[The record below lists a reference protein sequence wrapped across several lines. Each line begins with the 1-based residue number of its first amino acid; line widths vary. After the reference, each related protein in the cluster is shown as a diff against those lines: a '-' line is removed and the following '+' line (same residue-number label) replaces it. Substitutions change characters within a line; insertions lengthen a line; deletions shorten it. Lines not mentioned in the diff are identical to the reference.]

1 MVTIK
6 MIAEKAGVSI
16 ATVSRVLN
24 NDKTMSVNPQTRQNI
39 FNIAEELGY
48 TKYKK
53 NLLSKQ
59 KRKRIAIMQW
69 YTKAEEFNDLY
80 YYAIR
85 IGIERKAMELGY
97 DIVRLFHKDNLDQLQ
112 GVDGIIAVGKYSKK
126 QIKQFESFSDHL
138 VFVDSDTLNDGHSC
152 VTTDFKHAVYNSLDH
167 FIENGLTKIGILVG
181 EERTEDREEM
191 LIDPR
196 FSAFKQYLTAKKLY
210 RSDYVF
216 IGHFSIED
224 GYRLMKEAIV
234 SQEQDFP
241 QAFFIA
247 SDTMAIGA
255 LRALQEAGY
264 RVPEDVSLI
273 SFNDTPIAKQVYP
286 ALSCVTVFTEE
297 MGMAAMDTLDRHLH
311 SFAPQVP
318 TMLQLATS
326 LTLRESSKNK

>member
-39 FNIAEELGY
+39 FDIAEELGY

-53 NLLSKQ
+53 NLLSKK
-59 KRKRIAIMQW
+59 KRKRVAIMQW
-69 YTKAEEFNDLY
+69 YTKIEEFNDLY

-167 FIENGLTKIGILVG
+167 FIENGQTKIGILVG

-216 IGHFSIED
+216 IGQFNIDD
-224 GYRLMKEAIV
+224 GYRLMKEAMDT
-234 SQEQDFP
+234 QANDFP

-247 SDTMAIGA
+247 SDSMAIGA
-255 LRALQEAGY
+255 LRALQENGY
-264 RVPEDVSLI
+264 QVPEDVSLI

-297 MGMAAMDTLDRHLH
+297 MGMAAMDTLDRHIH

-326 LTLRESSKNK
+326 LTLRDSSKNN

>member
-1 MVTIK
+1 

-24 NDKTMSVNPQTRQNI
+24 KDETMSVNPQTRQNI
-39 FNIAEELGY
+39 FDIAEELGY
-48 TKYKK
+48 TKYKR
-53 NLLSKQ
+53 NLLSK
-59 KRKRIAIMQW
+59 KKKKRIAIIQW

-85 IGIERKAMELGY
+85 IGIERRAQELNY
-97 DIVRLFHKDNLDQLQ
+97 EILRIFHDEPLSNVGQ
-112 GVDGIIAVGKYSKK
+112 VDGIIAIGKYSKK
-126 QIKQFESFSDHL
+126 QIKLFEALSDNL
-138 VFVDSDTLNDGHSC
+138 IFVDSDTLNDGHSC
-152 VTTDFKHAVYNSLDH
+152 VTTDFRHAVENALEH
-167 FIENGLTKIGILVG
+167 FLQQHQTKIGILVG

-196 FSAFKQYLTAKKLY
+196 FSAFKSYLSAKKLY

-216 IGHFSIED
+216 IGQFSTEA
-224 GYRLMKEAIV
+224 GYQLMKQAIT
-234 SQEQDFP
+234 ELKEELP

-247 SDTMAIGA
+247 SDAMAIGA
-255 LRALQEAGY
+255 LRALQEAGLQ
-264 RVPEDVSLI
+264 VPQDVSLI

-311 SFAPQVP
+311 SFAPQIP

-326 LTLRESSKNK
+326 LTLRDSSLNA